1 MEEPTDF
8 DGIYA
13 KVKAMRV
20 SEIKAELDL
29 RKISYVG
36 LFEKEELARALAE
49 SRAEGRADPE
59 ILDRFNRE
67 KMERMMDEN
76 APPVAGA
83 GNGEA
88 DVSLDDAV
96 AGDGSLPGGMSPEKL
111 SELMNNPEMMALL
124 SNPRLQ
130 DVMKQVM
137 EKGPAGVD
145 PSMMSDPETRE
156 VLEKLQGILGK

>member
-49 SRAEGRADPE
+49 SRAE
-59 ILDRFNRE
+59 
-67 KMERMMDEN
+67 
-76 APPVAGA
+76 VA
-83 GNGEA
+83 
-88 DVSLDDAV
+88 VV
-96 AGDGSLPGGMSPEKL
+96 
-111 SELMNNPEMMALL
+111 
-124 SNPRLQ
+124 
-130 DVMKQVM
+130 
-137 EKGPAGVD
+137 GPAMHAVSIV
-145 PSMMSDPETRE
+145 PL
-156 VLEKLQGILGK
+156 VLWSPQV